1 MKTIEE
7 IIDAY
12 DDNES
17 SITDE
22 EYEQLY
28 HYICEKV
35 KREERLD
42 QWEIN
47 ILWDWNTPVDSEL
60 IDEARHGY
68 VYESFV
74 IKIDDSYYSF
84 YAYCHDDY
92 DTEIESQVLVPVE
105 LKEVLVKKWVKKEES

>member
-1 MKTIEE
+1 MRTIEE

-12 DDNES
+12 DNKS
-17 SITDE
+17 SISDE

-35 KREERLD
+35 KREEKLED
-42 QWEIN
+42 WEIN
-47 ILWDWNTPVDSEL
+47 ILWDWDTPVDAEL
-60 IDEARHGY
+60 IEELRHGY
-68 VYESFV
+68 VCKSFV

-84 YAYCHDDY
+84 YAYCHDDR
-92 DTEIESQVLVPVE
+92 DTVLDPQVLVPVE

>member
-12 DDNES
+12 DDDES
-17 SITDE
+17 SISDE

-47 ILWDWNTPVDSEL
+47 ILWDWDTPIDSEL
-60 IDEARHGY
+60 IEEMRHGY
-68 VYESFV
+68 VYKSFV
-74 IKIDDSYYSF
+74 VKIDDSYYSF
-84 YAYCHDDY
+84 YAYCHDDC
-92 DTEIESQVLVPVE
+92 DTILDTQVLVPVE
-105 LKEVLVKKWVKKEES
+105 LKEVMVKKWVKKEES